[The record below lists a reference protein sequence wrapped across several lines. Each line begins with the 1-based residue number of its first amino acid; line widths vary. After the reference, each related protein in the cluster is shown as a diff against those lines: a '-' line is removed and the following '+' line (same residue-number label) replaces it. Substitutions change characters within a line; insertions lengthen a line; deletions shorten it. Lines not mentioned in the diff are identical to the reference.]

1 MSTHILHSILFLGTT
16 AATCWPQS
24 FLKSCFNPAYM
35 NIILFPT
42 YMVIGFFKAMA
53 GACAPTKKGVELDSM
68 IAAVKDLLPELG
80 EGFVEVCFTQK
91 YFFFCAT
98 HNFQH

>member
-1 MSTHILHSILFLGTT
+1 
-16 AATCWPQS
+16 
-24 FLKSCFNPAYM
+24 
-35 NIILFPT
+35 
-42 YMVIGFFKAMA
+42 MVIGFFKAMA

-91 YFFFCAT
+91 YFLLCNSQLPGIDLLPGYLIVNCEPMHEYFCHHLSDT
-98 HNFQH
+98 

>member
-1 MSTHILHSILFLGTT
+1 
-16 AATCWPQS
+16 
-24 FLKSCFNPAYM
+24 M

-91 YFFFCAT
+91 YFFLVQLTTSSIDLLPGYLIVNCEPMHEYLSDT
-98 HNFQH
+98 

>member
-1 MSTHILHSILFLGTT
+1 
-16 AATCWPQS
+16 
-24 FLKSCFNPAYM
+24 
-35 NIILFPT
+35 
-42 YMVIGFFKAMA
+42 MVIGFFKAMA

-91 YFFFCAT
+91 YFFWCNSQLPALICFLDI
-98 HNFQH
+98 